1 MRVTL
6 ESNEVTSRRC
16 LLASKQSCNGVEGA
30 ETIFSNE
37 PSVRLASK
45 QSCNQVGCAETISLM
60 IGVSG

>member
-37 PSVRLASK
+37 PSVRPVETNF
-45 QSCNQVGCAETISLM
+45 CNQVRCAETISLM